1 MDWNLILNYALK
13 ALGSAAATFVIT
25 YATILFTKLKEKIKE
40 SRIASYVDK
49 VVRAAEQIY
58 PNEGQKTG
66 KEKLEY
72 VTNMVLEKFPK
83 LTNNDYLKSLIE
95 GAVYS
100 VSQELKLKNSVT
112 EKVEEEKKQTL
123 SSF

>member
-40 SRIASYVDK
+40 SRIAAYVDK